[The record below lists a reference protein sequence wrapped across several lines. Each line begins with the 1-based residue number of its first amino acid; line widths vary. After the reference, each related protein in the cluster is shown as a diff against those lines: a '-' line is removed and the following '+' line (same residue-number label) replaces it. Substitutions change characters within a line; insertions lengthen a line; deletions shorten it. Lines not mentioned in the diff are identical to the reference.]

1 MEARE
6 VQKIIEEKVNGVWV
20 AAHDEKG
27 HHYKNTKTGKIV
39 DSVTTQ
45 SIIDKPHLV
54 PWAAGLAVKY
64 FIERM
69 EFYDKSKPEEEE
81 NNARLIKD
89 SKLAF
94 RAVRDDAGDIG
105 TQAHDVIET
114 YLNDWIKT
122 GSKKSI
128 TDFLDDSKDPR
139 AWAAARSAE
148 EIFNTLNI
156 IPVATELLVGSD
168 KLDGAGTLD
177 FVFLHDGK
185 LWIGDWKSSNQ
196 VSDLYAIQVAAY
208 VKMFE
213 EMTGLKIAGAM
224 IVHLSKNYNKVR
236 LYDIPYLNRAY
247 AVFKHQNAIYR
258 WLNDGREKLIERKN
272 RVIIK

>member
-1 MEARE
+1 MEVKE
-6 VQKIIEEKVNGVWV
+6 LQKIIDEQVRNVWV

-27 HHYKNTKTGKIV
+27 HHYKNTRTGKIV

-45 SIIDKPHLV
+45 SIIEKPHLV

-69 EFYDKSKPEEEE
+69 DFYDKSKPEDDEQ
-81 NNARLIKD
+81 NARLIKD

-105 TQAHDVIET
+105 TMAHDVIER
-114 YLNDWIKT
+114 YLNHWIET
-122 GSKKSI
+122 GIRKEIKA
-128 TDFLDDSKDPR
+128 FLDDSLDPR
-139 AWAAARSAE
+139 VWAAARAAE
-148 EIFNTLNI
+148 ELFNQLDI

-168 KLDGAGTLD
+168 RLNGAGTLD
-177 FVFLHDGK
+177 FIFLNKGK
-185 LWIGDWKSSNQ
+185 LYIGDWKSSNQ
-196 VSDLYAIQVAAY
+196 VSDQYAIQVAAY
-208 VKMFE
+208 TKMFE
-213 EMTGLKIAGAM
+213 SMTKLKVAGAM
-224 IVHLSKNYNKVR
+224 IVHLSKDYNKVR

-247 AVFKHQNAIYR
+247 AVFKHQNAIYN
-258 WLNDGREKLIERKN
+258 WLHDGRDKLIERKN